1 MMISI
6 IIPLYNKEAIV
17 ERSLVSVL
25 SQNYDDYEIV
35 VVDDGSTDNS
45 LGIVKKIKDS
55 NEDKGNKINIVIQ
68 ENGGPSKARNT
79 GVKHAKGDWIV
90 FLDADDE
97 LLPGALKHFMNL
109 SIVHNEVCFY
119 SCMFCNSYKG
129 KVENGFRA
137 KDGYIQNPFK
147 AYVQNKLLTRTGA
160 GMYSRELVLSCPFNE
175 QLRRYEDFD
184 VWFRMY
190 EKSPVY
196 LSSIPVLK
204 TNVDYTEASKV
215 RKEITEDFIGH
226 LYLTGK
232 GFWHRLSL
240 YRLFLE
246 ERQRYPLETR
256 ELYPSLFY
264 RIDLLLIYKI
274 IRFFS

>member
-1 MMISI
+1 MISV
-6 IIPLYNKEAIV
+6 IIPLYNKESII
-17 ERSLVSVL
+17 ERSLQSVL
-25 SQNYDDYEIV
+25 SQDYDDFEIV
-35 VVDDGSTDNS
+35 VVNDGSTDRS
-45 LGIVKKIKDS
+45 TDIVRT
-55 NEDKGNKINIVIQ
+55 INDTRIRIIEQ

-79 GVKHAKGDWIV
+79 GVKYAKGDWII

-109 SIVHNEVCFY
+109 SKSHTKVRFY
-119 SCMFCNSYKG
+119 SCMFYNSYKG

-196 LSSIPVLK
+196 LSSVPVLK
-204 TNVDYTEASKV
+204 TNMDYTEASKA
-215 RKEITEDFIGH
+215 RKDIAEDFIGH

-264 RIDLLLIYKI
+264 RFDLLLIYKI
-274 IRFFS
+274 IRFFHD